1 MIRKIVLVFAL
12 ALVGALGAAG
22 IASAE
27 VDALQGVL
35 ITAQNVSLLYP
46 YIIGGGLV
54 GGILGFLISLI
65 PPILSR

>member
-1 MIRKIVLVFAL
+1 MRRIVLIIAL
-12 ALVGALGAAG
+12 ALIGAIGAVG

-35 ITAQNVSLLYP
+35 ITAENVSLLYP
-46 YIIGGGLV
+46 YVIGGGLGGGVV
-54 GGILGFLISLI
+54 GLLISFV